1 MVDAW
6 SAEVAVVGAVGA
18 VNGTLGC
25 DIVLEVGMFRRGGRA
40 RPFVDASGVL
50 VGVVGAGVGVSSAG
64 VFCCVV
70 VGACVTFLAGGTE
83 RLFRAGRDITV
94 GCFLILINGRFNR
107 FNRGLMIVYRPNMV
121 IDTAIINEI

>member
-1 MVDAW
+1 MADGWDVV
-6 SAEVAVVGAVGA
+6 VAVVGAVGA

-25 DIVLEVGMFRRGGRA
+25 DIVFDVGMFRRGGRA

-50 VGVVGAGVGVSSAG
+50 VGVVGAGVDVGSEG

-70 VGACVTFLAGGTE
+70 AGACVTFLAGGTE

-94 GCFLILINGRFNR
+94 GCFLILINGKFNR
-107 FNRGLMIVYRPNMV
+107 FNRGFMIVYRPNMV